1 MSISS
6 SANSARL
13 HFTATSGQTAFSV
26 SFEFFDD
33 ADLDVYVN
41 GTQKTITTD
50 YTVSGGDGSTGTVT
64 FNSGLVLNDAVT
76 ITRRIDIERVTD
88 FSAGQA
94 INRAALN
101 TQLDTLTAIAS
112 DNKDR
117 SERALRA
124 PDDENA
130 PTMTLPSLASRK
142 GTVLGFNL
150 TTGAVEAGPQISDVS
165 TLSAISADIA
175 TLADIEDGTD
185 ATDAI
190 QNVNAIRTDVT
201 TVAGINTTHLSN
213 VSSVA
218 TEIATVAGISS
229 DVTAVAG
236 DATDIG
242 TVATNIA
249 SVNTAA
255 TNIVDIQNASTNA
268 ATATTKAAEAA
279 TSATNAATSETNA
292 ATSATNAA
300 TSASAAA
307 ASQTAAAASA
317 ASAASAFDNFD
328 DTYLGSKTSDPTTDN
343 DGDPLNAGDLYF
355 NSTANE
361 MRVYDG
367 ANWIA
372 ATSAGNVSLLNYN
385 YTATSGQTTFSGA
398 DDNAATLSYTQQNLI
413 VTLNGITLEDGTD
426 YTANNGTSI
435 VLASGAATGD
445 ELNIVA
451 FKSFTTADMV
461 PASTGGTFSGNVTF
475 SGAATVNGAF
485 TSQGIDDNAT
495 STAMTLDG
503 SGNVGIGTTSPSA
516 IATIKTASNEEDAI
530 LIEQSDG
537 TDVGSLRIN
546 NGAFIIKGKNA
557 SQPIQL
563 QTHDGNEDI
572 EVDPD
577 GFIKMETAG
586 SERLRIDSSGN
597 LLVGTTSASPN
608 PGVVLQPVG
617 NVGIGNSNGNSG
629 ASFLEFRRNATQIGG
644 VTQSGTTGVSYNT
657 SSDHRLKENVTDVT
671 DGITRVKQLE
681 PKRFNFIV
689 DPDRTVDGFLAHE
702 VQLVIPEAVT
712 GTHNE
717 VDDDGNAVMQGI
729 DQSKLVPLLTA
740 ALKESIAKIETL
752 ETEMTSVKARL
763 DALEGN

>member
-142 GTVLGFNL
+142 GTLLGFNS

-185 ATDAI
+185 ATNAI

-213 VSSVA
+213 VSGVA
-218 TEIATVAGISS
+218 TEVATVAGISS

-249 SVNTAA
+249 SINTNA

-268 ATATTKAAEAA
+268 ATATTKAGEAA
-279 TSATNAATSETNA
+279 TSASNAATSETNA

-300 TSASAAA
+300 
-307 ASQTAAAASA
+307 ASA
-317 ASAASAFDNFD
+317 ASAAASFDAFDD
-328 DTYLGSKTSDPTTDN
+328 IYLGAKASAPTVDN
-343 DGDPLNAGDLYF
+343 DGDALTNGDLYF
-355 NSTANE
+355 
-361 MRVYDG
+361 D
-367 ANWIA
+367 
-372 ATSAGNVSLLNYN
+372 
-385 YTATSGQTTFSGA
+385 
-398 DDNAATLSYTQQNLI
+398 
-413 VTLNGITLEDGTD
+413 
-426 YTANNGTSI
+426 
-435 VLASGAATGD
+435 TGD
-445 ELNIVA
+445 NELYIWNGSAWQAASPNIVA
-451 FKSFTTADMV
+451 DTTPQLGGNLDTNGNDITFGDNDKAIFGAGSDLQIYHDASNSIINDNGTGSLKLQTGGSTKVEVTSGGIDVTGTVTADGLTV
-461 PASTGGTFSGNVTF
+461 DTNTLYVDSTNNRVGVGTASPSNPFQVGTSDLIVD
-475 SGAATVNGAF
+475 S
-485 TSQGIDDNAT
+485 
-495 STAMTLDG
+495 
-503 SGNVGIGTTSPSA
+503 SGNVGIGTSSPS
-516 IATIKTASNEEDAI
+516 E
-530 LIEQSDG
+530 LIHGNGTSVSAVLLTTDTYTNGTLFKVQGDG
-537 TDVGSLRIN
+537 SSFIYNRENSFLRFGTN
-546 NGAFIIKGKNA
+546 D
-557 SQPIQL
+557 L
-563 QTHDGNEDI
+563 
-572 EVDPD
+572 
-577 GFIKMETAG
+577 
-586 SERLRIDSSGN
+586 ERMRIDSSGN
-597 LLVGTTSASPN
+597 LLFEHTDFASGWGSTNRAAIAVGGNYKFWSSRDSTTSRGHMIFYNPN
-608 PGVVLQPVG
+608 GAVG
-617 NVGIGNSNGNSG
+617 SIATSG
-629 ASFLEFRRNATQIGG
+629 SSTAF
-644 VTQSGTTGVSYNT
+644 NT

-671 DGITRVKQLE
+671 DGITRVKQLA
-681 PKRFNFIV
+681 PKRFNFIA
-689 DPDRTVDGFLAHE
+689 DPDTTVDGFLAHQAQA
-702 VQLVIPEAVT
+702 VVPEAVT

-740 ALKESIAKIETL
+740 ALKESIAKIEAL
-752 ETEMTSVKARL
+752 EARVT
-763 DALEGN
+763 ALEGN